1 MTSDRAGRKIRVLH
15 VVAMQVRWLCFEWLC
30 EELDRERFEL
40 SFLLV
45 TAGEPALAAFLG
57 ERGIPFRHLRYRG
70 MRSLPAIIAAVARH
84 CRRHRI
90 DVVHTHFFP
99 GCMAGLI
106 GALLAGVPVRVYTR
120 HSVAN
125 HGFFPRRVAYD
136 RLFNALAT
144 AIVAPDRMVQT
155 VLVEWE
161 KVAPAKV
168 RVIHHGFD
176 LERFR
181 RPPAAA
187 VQALAAKYGI
197 AGAWPVVGVVARYVE
212 HKGVH
217 YIVPAF
223 AEVRRRYPGAKLVL
237 ANARGDYSPIAAQLA
252 ALPPGSY
259 VEIPFEDEIAALY
272 PLFDV
277 FVHTPVDPWAEGFGQ
292 VYVEALAAG
301 VPSLVTPSGVA
312 GELLEHGRNAWVVG
326 FRSSPEILA
335 GLLHLLAEPELRAAL
350 GSAGQA
356 SVAPAFALAPMMRSL
371 EALYGS
377 LCEAAGP

>member
-1 MTSDRAGRKIRVLH
+1 MSDGRKIRVLH
-15 VVAMQVRWLCFEWLC
+15 VVAMQVRWLTFEWLC
-30 EELDRERFEL
+30 QELDRERFDL

-45 TAGEPALAAFLG
+45 TAGEPALAPFLDAHG
-57 ERGIPFRHLRYRG
+57 VPYRRIRYRG
-70 MRSLPAIIAAVARH
+70 MRSLPAAIAGVARY
-84 CRRHRI
+84 CRQHRI

-99 GCMAGLI
+99 GCMAGLL

-125 HGFFPRRVAYD
+125 HGFFPRRVLYD

-144 AIVAPDRMVQT
+144 AVVAPDRMVET
-155 VLVEWE
+155 VLVDWE
-161 KVAPAKV
+161 GVRPAKV
-168 RVIHHGFD
+168 RLIHHGFD

-187 VQALAAKYGI
+187 VEALAAKYGI

-223 AEVRRRYPGAKLVL
+223 AELLRRYPKAMLVL
-237 ANARGDYSPIAAQLA
+237 ANARGDYQPVIARQLA

-272 PLFDV
+272 PLFDL
-277 FVHTPVDPWAEGFGQ
+277 FVHAPVDPWAEGFGQ

-301 VPSLVTPSGVA
+301 VPSLVTASGV
-312 GELLEHGRNAWVVG
+312 GSELLEHGRNAWLVG
-326 FRSSPEILA
+326 FRSSREILA
-335 GLLHLLAEPELRAAL
+335 GLLHLLAAPELRAAL
-350 GSAGQA
+350 ARGGQA
-356 SVAPAFALAPMMRSL
+356 SVAPAFELGPMVRSL
-371 EALYGS
+371 EGLYGS
-377 LCEAAGP
+377 LHQEAGR